1 MFTAADS
8 KCDNKVQRTTAILI
22 AWKTKFSKSVQR
34 YALGVTIITH
44 NNDSFKRNID
54 SISRICP
61 KIIGE
66 NGLVG

>member
-22 AWKTKFSKSVQR
+22 VWKTKFSKSVQR

-44 NNDSFKRNID
+44 NDSFKRNID
-54 SISRICP
+54 SLSRICP